1 MARTTA
7 ILPLILPALVS
18 LSSVGYAQTE
28 TRPAPAPPAPEHRL
42 TVLWAP
48 LRLVVPLVELTVEYR
63 VADKIGA
70 SITLGGGKRTLST
83 GNNMDVPGNELEGG
97 AQARYYA
104 LGDFSR
110 GVELGAE
117 LLYERVRFD
126 EPLPAGVVG
135 VAAGGLT
142 VGPFVGYKVATKR
155 GFTFEGQLGARY
167 LVVEPPVQGSAAG
180 MPAIESTWLPL
191 LHLNVGW
198 SF

>member
-1 MARTTA
+1 M
-7 ILPLILPALVS
+7 LSPLASLVWVGHAPADTRPVP
-18 LSSVGYAQTE
+18 A
-28 TRPAPAPPAPEHRL
+28 RPAPAPRL

-48 LRLVVPLVELTVEYR
+48 LRLVVPLVELTAEYR
-63 VADKIGA
+63 VADQIGA
-70 SITLGGGKRTLST
+70 SITLGGGKRTLTT
-83 GNNMDVPGNELEGG
+83 GSNMDVPGNELEGG
-97 AQARYYA
+97 AQARYYVF
-104 LGDFSR
+104 GDFSR
-110 GVELGAE
+110 GIEVGTE
-117 LLYERVRFD
+117 LLYERVRFE

-142 VGPFVGYKVATKR
+142 LGPFVGYKVATKL

-180 MPAIESTWLPL
+180 MPPIESKWLPL